1 MGEAYASTG
10 NTERLRRPF
19 MVTRASQGQKVRMG
33 SSRDGKAGRLEM
45 DDVLDDS
52 GDGGDDE

>member
-19 MVTRASQGQKVRMG
+19 MVMTRASQGQEVRMG

-45 DDVLDDS
+45 DGVLEGS
-52 GDGGDDE
+52 GDGDDE